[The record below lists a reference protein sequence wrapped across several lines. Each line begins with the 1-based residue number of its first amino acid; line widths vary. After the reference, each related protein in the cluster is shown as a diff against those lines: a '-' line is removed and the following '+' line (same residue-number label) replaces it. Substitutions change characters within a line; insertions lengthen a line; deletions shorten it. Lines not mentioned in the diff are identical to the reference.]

1 MELAKIRYKA
11 RQEATLEPSVHTVS
25 VEEPLVVM
33 EVAEEP
39 LPPPSAV
46 PLPDSQ
52 LDLQPTQ
59 VSFPVSA
66 AIRPEQA
73 ACHFDPLAKILAGR
87 EFDCTVSASSAPE
100 PEQERQSVVSE
111 LDFEEFLCF
120 RLGDEEYGIN
130 IMEIKEIIKPREL
143 TEVPRT
149 PGFVDGVLSL
159 RGVIVPVFTMRK
171 RLGMALNYDGS
182 QERIVIVRCGDGL
195 HGLRVDRVTDVVK
208 IANTDRE
215 ATPSILEGVAR
226 EFVAG
231 IGRTGK
237 RMLIILDVCKVVD
250 TSLGEVV

>member
-1 MELAKIRYKA
+1 MELAKIRNKA
-11 RQEATLEPSVHTVS
+11 RQEATLEPPAHVA
-25 VEEPLVVM
+25 PL
-33 EVAEEP
+33 EVLISAGEAEEP
-39 LPPPSAV
+39 APTLPAV
-46 PLPDSQ
+46 PLPGSQ
-52 LDLQPTQ
+52 HDVQPTQ

-87 EFDCTVSASSAPE
+87 ESDRVISSSIDVE
-100 PEQERQSVVSE
+100 PEQEKPPVASE
-111 LDFEEFLCF
+111 VDFEEFLCF

-171 RLGMALNYDGS
+171 RLGMPLDYDGS

-215 ATPSILEGVAR
+215 ATPSVLEGVAR

-237 RMLIILDVCKVVD
+237 RMLIILDICKVVD
-250 TSLGEVV
+250 TALGEVA

>member
-1 MELAKIRYKA
+1 MELAKIRNKA
-11 RQEATLEPSVHTVS
+11 RQEATSEPPAHTAPLEEPAVIGASEDLLPPSVVS
-25 VEEPLVVM
+25 
-33 EVAEEP
+33 
-39 LPPPSAV
+39 LPES
-46 PLPDSQ
+46 L
-52 LDLQPTQ
+52 LGLQPAS
-59 VSFPVSA
+59 VAFPVA
-66 AIRPEQA
+66 AAVQPEQA
-73 ACHFDPLAKILAGR
+73 ELRFDPLTKILAGR
-87 EFDCTVSASSAPE
+87 EHDRTVSGSVDVE
-100 PEQERQSVVSE
+100 PELERQPVASE
-111 LDFEEFLCF
+111 VDFEEFLCF
-120 RLGDEEYGIN
+120 RLADEEYGIN

-171 RLGMALNYDGS
+171 RLGMTLDYDGS

-208 IANTDRE
+208 IAKTDRE
-215 ATPSILEGVAR
+215 ATPSVLEGVAR

-250 TSLGEVV
+250 TALGEVA